1 MAFNPRTQFLITR
14 AQTLLSTKTQLNSFW
29 QNVAYNF
36 YPQRAYFTRTTAFP
50 YGRDFASNLTTSYPL
65 LVARDLASSISTYLR
80 PAGEQWFKISIAN
93 SRKEKILSNESR
105 QFLEW
110 ATEQQNNF
118 IYDKES
124 GFQRAVDQGDYD
136 YSVFGQCAISIEI
149 DYKTRNLLHRCW
161 LLRDLA
167 WQEAANGQIN
177 FVVRQW
183 KTNIRQAYTQFGD
196 KLSPQTLK
204 RLSQE
209 GDCDITLYH
218 IVMTNEDYYTSY
230 SDTATKDRKIKL
242 PFVSIYCQ
250 LEEEHEIECVGSPTM
265 IYCIPRWQT
274 VSGSQYAYSPA
285 IVAALPDA
293 RLLQSITLSLLE
305 AGEKAVNPPLIAHE
319 SAVRSDISLIANT
332 ISWIQDGYEGTAD
345 DAVKV
350 MNLDRSGLQYGLQMQ
365 ADTRA
370 QLTRAFYLDKLS
382 LPVFDAAMTAT
393 EVRQRIQEWIR
404 SASPL
409 FGTLQNEYNATMC
422 KMQFDTLMHV
432 RAFGLP
438 ENIPEELR
446 GETVDFTFISPL
458 IEAKGADKGQKFLEM
473 QGAITNAIN
482 LDPSVR
488 FIPNA
493 TIALRDA
500 LDGIGVPAKWLN
512 DEDEV
517 AQMVANEQQAQ
528 QQQQFI
534 QTLQQGGMAAEQI
547 GKGAQAINEAGLE

>member
-1 MAFNPRTQFLITR
+1 MSLNPKTQFLVTT
-14 AQTLLSTKTQLNSFW
+14 ANSLLSTKTQLNSFW

-36 YPQRAYFTRTTAFP
+36 YPQRAFFTRTSPFP

-93 SRKEKILSNESR
+93 KKKEKILGNESK

-118 IYDKES
+118 IYDEDS
-124 GFQRAVDQGDYD
+124 GFKTATSQGDYD
-136 YSVFGQCAISIEI
+136 FAVFGQCAISVEIEW
-149 DYKTRNLLHRCW
+149 KTSSLLHRCW

-167 WQEAANGQIN
+167 WREGANGQIN
-177 FVVRQW
+177 YVVRQW
-183 KTNIRQAYTQFGD
+183 KTSIRKAHDQFGD
-196 KLSPQTLK
+196 KLSPSTLRK
-204 RLSQE
+204 VATE
-209 GDCDITLYH
+209 GDGDITLLH
-218 IVMTNEDYYTSY
+218 VVMKTEEYYNTY
-230 SDTATKDRKIKL
+230 SKEAVKDQKIKL
-242 PFVSIYCQ
+242 PYVSVYCQ
-250 LEEEHEIECVGSPTM
+250 LEEQHEIECVGSPTI

-274 VSGSQYAYSPA
+274 VSGSQYAFSPA
-285 IVAALPDA
+285 VVAALPDA

-305 AGEKAVNPPLIAHE
+305 AGEKAVNPPMIAHE
-319 SAVRSDISLIANT
+319 SAVRSDISLVANT
-332 ISWIQDGYEGTAD
+332 ISWVMDGYDGRVE

-350 MNLDRSGLQYGLQMQ
+350 INLDRSGLQYGLQMQ
-365 ADTRA
+365 ADTKA

-409 FGTLQNEYNATMC
+409 FDTLMTEYNQRMC
-422 KMQFDTLMHV
+422 KMQFDSLMHV
-432 RAFGLP
+432 RAFGSP
-438 ENIPEELR
+438 EMIPEELR
-446 GETVDFTFISPL
+446 GESVDFIFSSPL
-458 IEAKGADKGQKFLEM
+458 LEAKGADKGQKFLEM
-473 QGAITNAIN
+473 QGAISNAIN

-493 TIALRDA
+493 TVALRDA

-517 AQMVANEQQAQ
+517 NQMIQNDQQAQ

-534 QTLQQGGMAAEQI
+534 QTLAAGGQAAEQI